1 MEVIKLI
8 GVLIVIVG
16 FILKLDTLA
25 VVVVAGLATGLV
37 AGMSPMKIL
46 ETLGTAFIT
55 NRTATLFI
63 LTLPV
68 IGICER
74 NGLKDKAV
82 DFITSLKNAT
92 TGRLIAIWQIIRTL
106 ASAFSL
112 RIGGHPQFI
121 RPLINPMAQAAAV
134 VQYGKLDEKTE
145 DDIKGMCAGSEN
157 YGNFFAQNCF
167 MGSSGTLLI
176 VSTLTEQGY
185 PVDALQIAGQ
195 SVPIAVFAVIVG
207 VIYALIFD
215 QILKRRFSAGRNR
228 RKCNMT
234 WTVSTIVSEIFYC
247 IIGLFFISNGVKAL
261 KDPDCSKKHTTALF
275 WFILA
280 FTFIV
285 GAHLPRWITG
295 ACVVLMAA
303 LTALRLVAPS
313 KSDVPQAAETRKAA
327 DKTGY
332 AVFIPPL
339 TLAVTAVLVATFL
352 KVLGANNAIGISGTI
367 ALLVALLLFKTKP
380 SYAVTDGTRLVD
392 NVGVTGILPQV
403 LAALGSLFT
412 AAGVG
417 DVIAHGVSAVIPT
430 GNLFAATAVYCVSMA
445 LFTMIMGN
453 GFAAFSVITVGIGIP
468 FLIAQGA
475 NPVVI
480 GALGLT
486 AGYCG
491 TLMTPMAAN
500 FNIVPVALLE
510 TKSKYAV
517 IKSQIPVALTML
529 VIHILLMYFLAF

>member
-16 FILKLDTLA
+16 FILKLATLA

-92 TGRLIAIWQIIRTL
+92 PGRLIAIWQIIRTL

-215 QILKRRFSAGRNR
+215 QILKRRFSD
-228 RKCNMT
+228 RKKQEEM
-234 WTVSTIVSEIFYC
+234 
-247 IIGLFFISNGVKAL
+247 
-261 KDPDCSKKHTTALF
+261 
-275 WFILA
+275 
-280 FTFIV
+280 
-285 GAHLPRWITG
+285 
-295 ACVVLMAA
+295 
-303 LTALRLVAPS
+303 
-313 KSDVPQAAETRKAA
+313 
-327 DKTGY
+327 
-332 AVFIPPL
+332 
-339 TLAVTAVLVATFL
+339 
-352 KVLGANNAIGISGTI
+352 
-367 ALLVALLLFKTKP
+367 
-380 SYAVTDGTRLVD
+380 
-392 NVGVTGILPQV
+392 
-403 LAALGSLFT
+403 
-412 AAGVG
+412 
-417 DVIAHGVSAVIPT
+417 
-430 GNLFAATAVYCVSMA
+430 
-445 LFTMIMGN
+445 
-453 GFAAFSVITVGIGIP
+453 
-468 FLIAQGA
+468 
-475 NPVVI
+475 
-480 GALGLT
+480 
-486 AGYCG
+486 
-491 TLMTPMAAN
+491 
-500 FNIVPVALLE
+500 
-510 TKSKYAV
+510 
-517 IKSQIPVALTML
+517 
-529 VIHILLMYFLAF
+529 